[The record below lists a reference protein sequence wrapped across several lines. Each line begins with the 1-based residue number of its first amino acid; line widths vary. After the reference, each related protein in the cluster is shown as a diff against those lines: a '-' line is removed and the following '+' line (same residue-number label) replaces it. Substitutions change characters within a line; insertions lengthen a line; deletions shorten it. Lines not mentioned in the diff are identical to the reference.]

1 MRKNFSFFWVI
12 KKIRRRIP
20 AIFIMTL
27 AHIGQAVLGVIFA
40 LGTKKV
46 IDSAISG
53 IREDFLLSCLMQ
65 GGIIVGSLLCAL
77 LYRYFHDTLAAE
89 LDRDWKK
96 HFLGKIL
103 HGNFSSVSSFH
114 SAEIVN
120 RLNNDVKTIDDGILS
135 IIPNLSSMAARLVS
149 AFAVLVAMEP
159 LFGTAVLFCGIFFV
173 AVTAFIRK
181 PLKVLHKKVS
191 EADGK
196 VSGIIQE
203 SSEKL
208 LMIQAMDVSSEI
220 EKRAEKLFGNRF
232 SFQKK
237 RRNLSL
243 FANTSISFLSQAAS
257 FAALIWCSFNLLNGA
272 MTFGSLTAIT
282 QLVSQ
287 LQMPLVGISGI
298 IPQYI
303 AMSAAAE
310 RLLEIENI
318 ESEPEPI
325 EISPE
330 DIYSKINCISGEGIS
345 FAYDRD
351 KIFDGF
357 SFSVP
362 KNCFAAVTG
371 PSGSGKSTLIKI
383 LLGIFVPSEGKVSF
397 DCGNEKITV
406 GRSTRKLFAYVPQG
420 NLLLSGTLRDNLVI
434 TKPSASEEEISF
446 ALHISAMEDYL
457 SSLPEGL
464 DTVLGENGAGLS
476 EGQAQR
482 LAIARAVLSGAPILL
497 LDECTSALDPETE
510 IKVLE
515 RLHALPDRTCIAVTH
530 RPAAMEICDVEIKI
544 EKE

>member
-1 MRKNFSFFWVI
+1 MRKKSSFFWII

-40 LGTKKV
+40 LGTKNV

-53 IREDFLLSCLMQ
+53 IREDFLSACLVQ
-65 GGIIVGSLLCAL
+65 GGIIAGSLLCAL
-77 LYRYFHDTLAAE
+77 LYRYLHDTLAAE

-103 HGNFSSVSSFH
+103 HGDFSSVSSFH
-114 SAEIVN
+114 SAELVN

-135 IIPNLSSMAARLVS
+135 IIPNISSMAARLVS
-149 AFAVLVAMEP
+149 AFAVLVTMEP
-159 LFGTAVLFCGIFFV
+159 VFGTAVLLCGIVFV

-181 PLKVLHKKVS
+181 PLKTLHKKVS

-220 EKRAEKLFGNRF
+220 ENRAEKLFGNRF
-232 SFQKK
+232 SLQKK

-257 FAALIWCSFNLLNGA
+257 FAALIWCSFSLLNGN
-272 MTFGSLTAIT
+272 MTFGSLTAVT

-318 ESEPEPI
+318 ENEPEPI

-330 DIYSKINCISGEGIS
+330 DIYSKMASISGEGIS

-351 KIFDGF
+351 KVFDNF

-383 LLGIFVPSEGKVSF
+383 LLGIFSPSEGEISF
-397 DCGNEKITV
+397 DCKNEKIPV

-434 TKPSASEEEISF
+434 TKPFASEEEISL

-457 SSLPEGL
+457 PLLPEGL

-482 LAIARAVLSGAPILL
+482 LAIARAVLSGAPVLL

-510 IKVLE
+510 MKVLE
-515 RLHALPDRTCIAVTH
+515 RLRALPDRTCIAVTH
-530 RPAAMEICDVEIKI
+530 RPAAKEICDVEIKI